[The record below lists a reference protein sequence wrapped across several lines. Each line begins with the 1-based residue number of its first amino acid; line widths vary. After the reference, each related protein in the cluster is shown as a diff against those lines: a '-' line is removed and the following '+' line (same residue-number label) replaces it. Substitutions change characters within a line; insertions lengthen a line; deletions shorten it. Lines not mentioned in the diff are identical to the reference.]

1 MSSGNLLCLGFLRAL
16 ERVASVS
23 GLYQVVTD
31 VRLHC
36 VPSLQESVM
45 PQFLAR

>member
-1 MSSGNLLCLGFLRAL
+1 MSSGNLLCLGFPRAL

-31 VRLHC
+31 VHST
-36 VPSLQESVM
+36 V
-45 PQFLAR
+45 FLPCRNQ